1 MLRDKLKEWEQ
12 EMPEGLH
19 EQLGGCRFCGQTKLL
34 HTAMLWDEE
43 NCNEAAT
50 EMCDCAEAKDYA
62 NGKRREENAVKAIST
77 AYGDTAPVPLPQFV
91 SLLQPAVK
99 PLVTGKIDSITV
111 EVDGI
116 KAKLS
121 MTSKG
126 KVKLSKT
133 ATDKAAVEV

>member
-1 MLRDKLKEWEQ
+1 MLKDKIKEWEQ

-19 EQLGGCRFCGQTKLL
+19 EQLGECRFCGQSKLL
-34 HTAMLWDEE
+34 HLAAPWDEE
-43 NCNEAAT
+43 KCNEAAT
-50 EMCDCAEAKDYA
+50 EMCDCEEARDYTK
-62 NGKRREENAVKAIST
+62 GKQREENAIKAIST
-77 AYGDTAPVPLPQFV
+77 AYGEDAPVPLPQFV

-111 EVDGI
+111 ELYGI
-116 KAKLS
+116 KAKLT